1 MVMKGNVMEFRKT
14 DIKDIDE
21 LFILFKELM
30 TLHGKEVSNIFKV
43 EIEEGMVR
51 NYISDIISKENY
63 NLYVAENEKI
73 IGVVEV
79 INIMEE
85 NKMHRNRKYALID
98 KLVVDEGYRGLGI
111 GNKLIEY
118 AEKEIKSM
126 GIDEVELYVWEFNE
140 GALNLYEKKGYKS
153 ICRRMSKTI

>member
-1 MVMKGNVMEFRKT
+1 MVMKGNVMEFRKA

>member
-1 MVMKGNVMEFRKT
+1 MVMKGNVMEFRKA

-30 TLHGKEVSNIFKV
+30 TLHGKEVSNIFKI
-43 EIEEGMVR
+43 EIEESMVR

-63 NLYVAENEKI
+63 NLYVAEDEKI

-79 INIMEE
+79 INLMEE

-98 KLVVDEGYRGLGI
+98 KLVVDEGYRGLGV

-126 GIDEVELYVWEFNE
+126 GIDEVELYVWEFNK

>member
-1 MVMKGNVMEFRKT
+1 MKFRKA

-43 EIEEGMVR
+43 EIEESMVR

-73 IGVVEV
+73 IGVIEV

-85 NKMHRNRKYALID
+85 NKMHKNRKYALID
-98 KLVVDEGYRGLGI
+98 KLVIDEGYRGLGI

-153 ICRRMSKTI
+153 ICRRMSRTI

>member
-1 MVMKGNVMEFRKT
+1 MKGNVMKFRKA

-43 EIEEGMVR
+43 EIEESMVR

-73 IGVVEV
+73 IGVIEV

-85 NKMHRNRKYALID
+85 NKMHKNRKYALID
-98 KLVVDEGYRGLGI
+98 KLVIDEGYRGLGI

-153 ICRRMSKTI
+153 ICRRMSRTI

>member
-1 MVMKGNVMEFRKT
+1 MVMKGNVMKFRKA

-43 EIEEGMVR
+43 EVEESMVR

-73 IGVVEV
+73 IGVIEV
-79 INIMEE
+79 INLMEE

-98 KLVVDEGYRGLGI
+98 KLVVDEVYRGSGV

-126 GIDEVELYVWEFNE
+126 GIDEVELYVWEFNK
-140 GALNLYEKKGYKS
+140 GALNLYGKRGYKS

>member
-1 MVMKGNVMEFRKT
+1 MKFRKA

-30 TLHGKEVSNIFKV
+30 TLHGKEVSNIFRV
-43 EIEEGMVR
+43 EIEENMMR

-63 NLYVAENEKI
+63 NLYVAEDEKI

-79 INIMEE
+79 INLIEE

-111 GNKLIEY
+111 GKKLIEY

-140 GALNLYEKKGYKS
+140 GALNLYEKRGYKS

>member
-1 MVMKGNVMEFRKT
+1 MVMKGNVMKFRKA

-43 EIEEGMVR
+43 EIEENMMR

-63 NLYVAENEKI
+63 NLYVAEDEKI

-79 INIMEE
+79 INLIEE

-111 GNKLIEY
+111 GKKLIEY

-140 GALNLYEKKGYKS
+140 GALNLYEKRGYKS
-153 ICRRMSKTI
+153 ICRRMSKII

>member
-1 MVMKGNVMEFRKT
+1 MKFRKA

-43 EIEEGMVR
+43 EVEESMVR

-73 IGVVEV
+73 IGVIEV
-79 INIMEE
+79 INLMEE

-98 KLVVDEGYRGLGI
+98 KLVVDEVYRGSGV

-126 GIDEVELYVWEFNE
+126 GIDEVELYVWEFNK
-140 GALNLYEKKGYKS
+140 GALNLYEKRGYKS
-153 ICRRMSKTI
+153 ICRRISKTI

>member
-1 MVMKGNVMEFRKT
+1 MVMKGNVMKFRKA

-30 TLHGKEVSNIFKV
+30 TLHGKEVSNIFRV
-43 EIEEGMVR
+43 EIEENMMR

-63 NLYVAENEKI
+63 NLYVAEDEKI

-79 INIMEE
+79 INLIEE

-111 GNKLIEY
+111 GKKLIEY

-140 GALNLYEKKGYKS
+140 GALNLYEKRGYKS

>member
-1 MVMKGNVMEFRKT
+1 MKGNVMKFRKA

-43 EIEEGMVR
+43 EVEESMVR

-73 IGVVEV
+73 IGVIEV
-79 INIMEE
+79 INLMEE

-98 KLVVDEGYRGLGI
+98 KLVVDEVYRGSGV

-126 GIDEVELYVWEFNE
+126 GIDEVELYVWEFNK
-140 GALNLYEKKGYKS
+140 GALNLYEKRGYKS
-153 ICRRMSKTI
+153 ICRRISKTI

>member
-1 MVMKGNVMEFRKT
+1 MVMKGNVMKFRKA

-30 TLHGKEVSNIFKV
+30 ILHGKEVSNIFKAEV
-43 EIEEGMVR
+43 EESMVR

-73 IGVVEV
+73 IGVIEV
-79 INIMEE
+79 INLMEE

-98 KLVVDEGYRGLGI
+98 KLVVDEGYRELGI

-140 GALNLYEKKGYKS
+140 GALNLYEKSGYKS